1 MSDYDRT
8 LELQASAYN
17 SVGQST
23 IQFNKYQDTVEYK
36 INQIKNSWERLRV
49 SLLNQDVYKGAL
61 NIGNQLLSSIK
72 EDFSL
77 KDLAFIGIIGLT
89 IGKTFVTQMIKGIQ
103 TNTNTMFATIQSQMS
118 NIANKTKLAISKIQI
133 GDKTIR
139 IPVHID
145 TTQMKQEITD
155 TSTQIKNQLSLLSSD
170 IQKDLLTINNQ
181 PINLTG
187 LAEFNQMLS
196 AGKTTA
202 ELSNEAIIKLYQQMG
217 QTGTITAGTQSFNN
231 FRTQLEL
238 IETELLKTSGNENLT
253 ALQASELRDKLQQ
266 LATQTQ
272 QLTKAQE
279 ANAYST
285 SKMGKTFSAIGS
297 AIGQNLGIGITSG
310 ITTYLA
316 TGDLEQSLKVGMTSI
331 ITSVISTYLPKLIT
345 LLFSNPISAITTVI
359 AAAGIGIGTMV
370 YNNLK
375 KDVKSQKELLLDEIS
390 DINDEIENLQEKV
403 DTSTSTAKADK
414 QTITNMEELKEE
426 WDNLNHK
433 ISLSSEEQERYNE
446 LVQQINDEYPETIA
460 YYNEMTNALTIN
472 EQLWS
477 QQLEEARE
485 IAALSAN
492 TAYHTQMQE
501 NSLENQKA
509 LNENELSLLKTK
521 ETQGYATKLSTDAT
535 ITYQNLSQEMGTYEH
550 QAIDDVIESGLID
563 YQAITDL
570 ITKNYQ
576 DAISYGY
583 VSAEDNKA
591 SLINAQLANIKS
603 YYDKEQPN
611 TVIDYNLILKL
622 LNNNDQQM
630 IDFYQ
635 NTVLPFVG
643 ENDEVIKVIEE
654 ANNTI
659 KDASELYDKN
669 TQEINKN
676 TIEQQKQIIQSNL
689 SETIGSTE
697 AQMVISTK
705 TGEQL
710 IKESATKDAT
720 NVNEYIKSI
729 KGLESYSSTQV
740 AVDKFFSYKDFE
752 QAIQALNISAEE
764 AQNMFGVT
772 SDTYTDKNKK
782 TAIDALNS
790 YVLDEYAINSLEAAA
805 NKLPQALIDS
815 MTELNEQAT
824 NMSISEYQQVIDK
837 LKNQYTNN
845 IENIESGADNSYQNF
860 ANMFI
865 TQNNEGQITGGIF
878 SNLFKNEDIA
888 SQFAEAIQ
896 NGDFSTAQQLL
907 IDNLG
912 DDGKLFADILMNVDP
927 TTISSISSFIADNFT
942 GDEAQAKAQAGFQEL
957 LKKMTTG
964 SIDLKDNELSIL
976 LNSGI
981 DFSTNNPLTNDTLKK
996 QAAEALYNASAG
1008 ALSYEQALQ
1017 KVNNVYSDL
1026 IKIAGEFQYGSESA
1040 FNTLIS
1046 SSQAASE
1053 ELKNQSDVLFTIL
1066 DDYNTATGLTRE
1078 QINQLNEVGLQD
1090 IYKLSQDTGTIM
1102 LDLSKVTETFS
1113 NNTEKTAEALKKELA
1128 VEKENITLLEQQRK
1142 NMEALG
1148 KDTVEITKQINEA
1161 NKSYQDHTL
1170 KTQQEISL
1178 SYQES
1183 ISYLQKYVDWLKDLQ
1198 DAADEAQEALK
1209 KAQEEQQKAQKELD
1223 DIRADLPNKIA
1234 EAYKEEA
1241 EAIKEAQEAAED
1253 AYESLQD
1260 AYDALQDAQ
1269 ETLADANKEL
1279 YEAIHGTE
1287 DYTTG
1292 LDRMYNASRRI
1303 DTIDKRLENLKET
1316 MENATNSDDIV
1327 RATEDYINMAKEKVN
1342 VLTAMNQAD
1351 QQTLNNMMNDFLN
1364 NSSYDALKQFFRQ
1377 TENGIEIDMQGI
1389 ENADANDEI
1398 KNAAIEWAEQ
1408 YNEIF
1413 DNILDRNDE
1422 ISEAQKIMEDYYKTA
1437 LDGYVSLQEK
1447 VADILKE
1454 NAEEEI
1460 SITEEKYASMK
1471 EADDAYLDALESAIN
1486 KQRELRE
1493 QANQY
1498 ENLATQEKK
1507 LALLSRDTSGANQKQ
1522 VLELQQEVETSRTEI
1537 LDAEID
1543 NFLES
1548 MRELYETQQEARDA
1562 EIEYLNALMESTNWW
1577 TKTNEILNSFENAD
1591 DYKAWLMEN
1600 DTSFGDMSVEQ
1611 QEQYLMEAETD
1622 YNAIP
1627 QFDAAKIMMEQW
1639 GQDLSV
1645 MIQAD
1650 VDEVNRIVNE
1660 LGIDTAIGDQILTA
1674 GEVARDEMIRTA
1686 EESVASAEQAV
1697 AEAQQNVLDMEVA
1710 YQEAMDNITTV
1721 TQEAAEERENAI
1733 QEAYQEEEDA
1743 AQALKEANDT
1753 LRDAEIE
1760 ATTAANN
1767 LQNALGNTATTATEA
1782 IANINNSIATLQND
1796 CVRYIQDLTN
1806 GNLSEASNRYYI
1818 STHDLGAVNTSTKIQ
1833 DVFGVDIPEEN
1844 VLTGAEA
1851 DNFIAQYGQWFHEAG
1866 YDLTVNRYAQGGMV
1880 DYTGPAWVDG
1890 SKSKPEAFLD
1900 PEDTQNIAELTA
1912 VLSSQKSSSVPFTR
1926 EMISAASS
1934 FGNILYPALNSIPA
1948 SSNISN
1954 ISTTT
1959 NNNSTATST
1968 NVEVHINV
1976 DSISSDYD
1984 VEQMLNVVEQRIY
1997 EVANPVGSSV
2007 ILQK

>member
-8 LELQASAYN
+8 LELQESAYN

-49 SLLNQDVYKGAL
+49 SLLNQNIYKRAL

-72 EDFSL
+72 EDFNL

-170 IQKDLLTINNQ
+170 IQKNLLTINNQ

-202 ELSNEAIIKLYQQMG
+202 ELSDEAIIKLYQQMG

-253 ALQASELRDKLQQ
+253 ALQVSELRDKLQQ
-266 LATQTQ
+266 LTAQTQ

-297 AIGQNLGIGITSG
+297 AIGQNLGIGITTG

-316 TGDLEQSLKVGMTSI
+316 TGDLEQSLKIGITSI

-359 AAAGIGIGTMV
+359 VAAGIGIGAMV

-446 LVQQINDEYPETIA
+446 LVQQINDEYPDTIA

-477 QQLEEARE
+477 QQLEEAKE

-501 NSLENQKA
+501 NSLEKQKA
-509 LNENELSLLKTK
+509 LNENELSLLQTK
-521 ETQGYATKLSTDAT
+521 ETQGYATKLSTDTT
-535 ITYQNLSQEMGTYEH
+535 ITYQNLSQEMGAYEY
-550 QAIDDVIESGLID
+550 QAIDDVIESGLTD

-576 DAISYGY
+576 DAIAYGY

-635 NTVLPFVG
+635 NTVLPSVG

-659 KDASELYDKN
+659 KDVSELYDKN

-676 TIEQQKQIIQSNL
+676 TIEQRKQIIQSNL

-697 AQMVISTK
+697 AQMVVSTK

-729 KGLESYSSTQV
+729 KGLKSYSSTQV

-752 QAIQALNISAEE
+752 QAIKALNISVEE

-824 NMSISEYQQVIDK
+824 NMPISEYQQVIDK

-865 TQNNEGQITGGIF
+865 NQNNEGQITGGIF
-878 SNLFKNEDIA
+878 SNLFKNENIA

-942 GDEAQAKAQAGFQEL
+942 GDEAQAKAQVGFQEL

-964 SIDLKDNELSIL
+964 EIGLEDNELSIL

-981 DFSTNNPLTNDTLKK
+981 DFSTNNPLADDAIMK
-996 QAAEALYNASAG
+996 QAAEALSNASEG
-1008 ALSYEQALQ
+1008 ALSYENALQ
-1017 KVNNVYSDL
+1017 KVKDVYPDL
-1026 IKIAGEFQYGSESA
+1026 IQIVGEFQYGSESA
-1040 FNTLIS
+1040 FDTLLS
-1046 SSQAASE
+1046 GSQMAAEQLTEQSE
-1053 ELKNQSDVLFTIL
+1053 IVLDIL
-1066 DDYNTATGLTRE
+1066 DNYDTTVGLSRE
-1078 QINQLNEVGLQD
+1078 QINQLQEAGLENLYTLEQE
-1090 IYKLSQDTGTIM
+1090 TGTLQLEMSEITKLFAGNSKEIQESYQKQ
-1102 LDLSKVTETFS
+1102 LD
-1113 NNTEKTAEALKKELA
+1113 AEQKNIDALKEQIKLEAKMGASEERINELTKQYTA
-1128 VEKENITLLEQQRK
+1128 ALDSHYQHQQKAAEDTALRYQQNITLLQELIDR
-1142 NMEALG
+1142 
-1148 KDTVEITKQINEA
+1148 
-1161 NKSYQDHTL
+1161 
-1170 KTQQEISL
+1170 TQE
-1178 SYQES
+1178 
-1183 ISYLQKYVDWLKDLQ
+1183 LQ
-1198 DAADEAQEALK
+1198 DAADEAAEKVKDAQDAYNDALETEK
-1209 KAQEEQQKAQKELD
+1209 
-1223 DIRADLPNKIA
+1223 
-1234 EAYKEEA
+1234 EAYDNISKV
-1241 EAIKEAQEAAED
+1241 AQEADEAIQDAKDSANE
-1253 AYESLQD
+1253 AYESWQD
-1260 AYDALQDAQ
+1260 AIDAIGEA
-1269 ETLADANKEL
+1269 EEALAEANKEL

-1292 LDRMYNASRRI
+1292 LERMYNASRRI

-1316 MENATNSDDIV
+1316 MENATNSNDIV
-1327 RATEDYINMAKEKVN
+1327 KATEDYINMAKEKVN

-1398 KNAAIEWAEQ
+1398 KNAAIKWAEQ

-1422 ISEAQKIMEDYYKTA
+1422 ISEAQKVMEDYYKTA
-1437 LDGYVSLQEK
+1437 LDGYVNLQEK

-1460 SITEEKYASMK
+1460 SITEDKYASMK

-1498 ENLATQEKK
+1498 EDLATQEKK

-1522 VLELQQEVETSRTEI
+1522 VLELQQEVETSRTEM

-1591 DYKAWLMEN
+1591 DYKAWLIEN

-1622 YNAIP
+1622 YSSIP

-1660 LGIDTAIGDQILTA
+1660 LGIDTVIGEQILTA
-1674 GEVARDEMIRTA
+1674 GEVARDEMIKTA
-1686 EESVASAEQAV
+1686 EEAV
-1697 AEAQQNVLDMEVA
+1697 AEQQQAVIKAQQTALDMEQA
-1710 YQEAMDNITTV
+1710 YYEALDAIK
-1721 TQEAAEERENAI
+1721 EAEEQKIKDVNDAQDEYLKACEDRANKQKELSDALTA
-1733 QEAYQEEEDA
+1733 QEIANEELQRAQNELTA
-1743 AQALKEANDT
+1743 QQALINELKAQAASIQAMQST
-1753 LRDAEIE
+1753 AE
-1760 ATTAANN
+1760 TA
-1767 LQNALGNTATTATEA
+1767 LQ
-1782 IANINNSIATLQND
+1782 I
-1796 CVRYIQDLTN
+1796 IQDIERREVNAQQAVFEIVDGN
-1806 GNLSEASNRYYI
+1806 GQGLQGGITY
-1818 STHDLGAVNTSTKIQ
+1818 
-1833 DVFGVDIPEEN
+1833 
-1844 VLTGAEA
+1844 GAESIEEVIRMA
-1851 DNFIAQYGQWFHEAG
+1851 NEMGASVKDVTTGNVYQIPSLLA
-1866 YDLTVNRYAQGGMV
+1866 YAQGGMV

-1890 SKSKPEAFLD
+1890 TKSKPEAFLD

-1912 VLSSQKSSSVPFTR
+1912 VLSSQKSSSVPFAR

-1934 FGNILYPALNSIPA
+1934 FGNILYPALSSIPT
-1948 SSNISN
+1948 SNNISN
-1954 ISTTT
+1954 ISTT
-1959 NNNSTATST
+1959 NNSTATST

-1997 EVANPVGSSV
+1997 EVSNPVGSSV